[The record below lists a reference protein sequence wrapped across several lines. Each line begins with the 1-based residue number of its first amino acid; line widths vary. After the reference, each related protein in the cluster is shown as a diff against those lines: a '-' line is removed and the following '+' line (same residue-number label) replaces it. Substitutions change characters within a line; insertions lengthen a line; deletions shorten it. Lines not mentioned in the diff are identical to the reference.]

1 METKKATSFNYE
13 TYVVHVEITSKV
25 NFVEHQSAKSIEDIV
40 LKAINFDSI
49 DNTIVKSFVKSF
61 KFLHAISFTIKGFH
75 NQVSAKHLF
84 YMSVDMAQIFLLLG
98 KILLRLAHDQHDNP
112 CR

>member
-61 KFLHAISFTIKGFH
+61 LSSVNYESI
-75 NQVSAKHLF
+75 AK
-84 YMSVDMAQIFLLLG
+84 YVNDSLG
-98 KILLRLAHDQHDNP
+98 DKEPSNKIVMNSGREWDFMDNK
-112 CR
+112 

>member
-61 KFLHAISFTIKGFH
+61 LS
-75 NQVSAKHLF
+75 
-84 YMSVDMAQIFLLLG
+84 SVNYESIADYINDSLG
-98 KILLRLAHDQHDNP
+98 DKEPSSKIVMNSGREWDFMDDNK
-112 CR
+112 